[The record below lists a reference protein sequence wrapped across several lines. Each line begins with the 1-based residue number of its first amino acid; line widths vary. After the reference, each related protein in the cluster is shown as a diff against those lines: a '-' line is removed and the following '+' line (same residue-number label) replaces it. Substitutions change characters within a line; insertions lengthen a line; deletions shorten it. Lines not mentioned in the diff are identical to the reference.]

1 MNTHSRS
8 DVAPQTSKYSDGS
21 SRRKQLRD
29 PHPTALAYSVD
40 EASRVLGVSR
50 RTVYEL
56 IAEGR
61 IRSAKLYAR
70 RLITRAELERFL
82 AELASEAA

>member
-1 MNTHSRS
+1 MNTHTH
-8 DVAPQTSKYSDGS
+8 VAARTPKYPDGS
-21 SRRKQLRD
+21 RRRKQLRD

-40 EASRVLGVSR
+40 EAARVLGVSR

-61 IRSAKLYAR
+61 LHSAKLYAR
-70 RLITRAELERFL
+70 RLVTRAELERFL
-82 AELASEAA
+82 AELASGAA

>member
-1 MNTHSRS
+1 MNTHSH
-8 DVAPQTSKYSDGS
+8 VAASTPKYPDGS
-21 SRRKQLRD
+21 RRRKQPRD

-40 EASRVLGVSR
+40 EAARVLAISR

-61 IRSAKLYAR
+61 LRSTKLYAR
-70 RLITRAELERFL
+70 RLVTRAELERFL
-82 AELASEAA
+82 AELVSEAA